1 MQKKD
6 VHEKQYKKYK
16 KQSNIPVVVE
26 SGGTLVESIATEGDI
41 STSISL
47 IESLATVGVVSVDV
61 RENLSPMIMMIEE
74 FLLLLLLLLL
84 MIVVI
89 VVVVAVVVVVALLIV
104 VIIDIGVVVSL
115 YDTWLFNFCFR
126 KSLTYDGIFVSIQ
139 ILRIT

>member
-1 MQKKD
+1 M
-6 VHEKQYKKYK
+6 
-16 KQSNIPVVVE
+16 E

-74 FLLLLLLLLL
+74 FLL
-84 MIVVI
+84 I

-126 KSLTYDGIFVSIQ
+126 KSLTYDGIFFVYTNPANH
-139 ILRIT
+139 LK